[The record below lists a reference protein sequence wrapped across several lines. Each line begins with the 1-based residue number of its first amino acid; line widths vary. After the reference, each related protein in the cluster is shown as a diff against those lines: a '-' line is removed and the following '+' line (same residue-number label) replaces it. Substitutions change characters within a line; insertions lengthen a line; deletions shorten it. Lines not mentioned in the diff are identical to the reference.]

1 VKKKIELYKMS
12 KGKSDKQPSAAIML
26 EYIVGCKW
34 SIRILT
40 LIRQGVDR
48 PGAITRSIDG
58 LTTKVQGDCLNKMV
72 SFGLLERIAYGEI
85 PPRVEY
91 KLTILGQR
99 FGSILDAVSELQRE
113 IDFSSQQHNCLDG
126 SIDPNRIPQPETPI
140 IDRLSE

>member
-1 VKKKIELYKMS
+1 MS
-12 KGKSDKQPSAAIML
+12 KGKLDKTPSAAAML

-72 SFGLLERIAYGEI
+72 GFGILERIAYGEI

-99 FGSILDAVSELQRE
+99 FVSILDAVSELQHE
-113 IDFSSQQHNCLDG
+113 IDASSQPHNNSVEAD
-126 SIDPNRIPQPETPI
+126 
-140 IDRLSE
+140 

>member
-1 VKKKIELYKMS
+1 MGREKP
-12 KGKSDKQPSAAIML
+12 GKVTSAAML

-72 SFGLLERIAYGEI
+72 NFGILERIAYAEI

-91 KLTILGQR
+91 KLTNLGQR
-99 FGSILDAVSELQRE
+99 FVSILDAVAELQHE
-113 IDFSSQQHNCLDG
+113 MDANSQQ
-126 SIDPNRIPQPETPI
+126 
-140 IDRLSE
+140 

>member
-1 VKKKIELYKMS
+1 MS
-12 KGKSDKQPSAAIML
+12 REKLDKPPSAAAML

-40 LIRQGVDR
+40 LIHQGVDR

-72 SFGLLERIAYGEI
+72 GFGILERIAYGEI

-91 KLTILGQR
+91 KLTN
-99 FGSILDAVSELQRE
+99 FGKHFIPILDAVLELQHK
-113 IDFSSQQHNCLDG
+113 IDTRSAA
-126 SIDPNRIPQPETPI
+126 PEGVG
-140 IDRLSE
+140 EEYEE

>member
-1 VKKKIELYKMS
+1 M
-12 KGKSDKQPSAAIML
+12 GRGTSDQATSAAAML

-40 LIRQGVDR
+40 LIRKGVDR

-72 SFGLLERIAYGEI
+72 TFGILERIAYGEI

-91 KLTILGQR
+91 KLTMLGQR
-99 FGSILDAVSELQRE
+99 FISILDAVSELQHE
-113 IDFSSQQHNCLDG
+113 IDGSSEQQNKSLEANDEKCPFE
-126 SIDPNRIPQPETPI
+126 IEK
-140 IDRLSE
+140 

>member
-1 VKKKIELYKMS
+1 MD
-12 KGKSDKQPSAAIML
+12 KGRPDKAPSAAAIV

-34 SIRILT
+34 SLRILT

-48 PGAITRSIDG
+48 PGSITRSIDG

-72 SFGLLERIAYGEI
+72 SFGILERIAYGEV

-99 FGSILDAVSELQRE
+99 FVSILDAVSDLQHE
-113 IDFSSQQHNCLDG
+113 IDASSQQHNKALD
-126 SIDPNRIPQPETPI
+126 SNDEK
-140 IDRLSE
+140 LSVEFER